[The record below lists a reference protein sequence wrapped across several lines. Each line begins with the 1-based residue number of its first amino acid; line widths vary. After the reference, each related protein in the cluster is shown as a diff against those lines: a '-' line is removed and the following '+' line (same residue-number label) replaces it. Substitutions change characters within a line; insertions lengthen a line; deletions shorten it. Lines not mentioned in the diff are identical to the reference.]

1 VSFFSE
7 WAVVFMKRL
16 MRDFALSADDAAAI
30 IGNAGHESGGFQALQ
45 EKKPL
50 VPGSRGGYGIMQ
62 WTGPR
67 RKAFEAYCARNG
79 LSPSNMDANYKFL
92 FVELQGPEGRVLGK
106 LRAAPTLDAKVAVFS
121 EGFLR
126 PGIPHM
132 ASRRVWAARAITAYR
147 AAVGSKAAPA
157 PTKSAPPPRNAPS
170 KPAVARKAPAG
181 VIGIILAVIGAGVL
195 AVLKSK
201 GVI

>member
-1 VSFFSE
+1 VSFFSD
-7 WAVVFMKRL
+7 WAVVFMRRL
-16 MRDFALSADDAAAI
+16 MKDFGLSADDAAAI

-45 EKKPL
+45 EKKPM
-50 VPGSRGGYGIMQ
+50 VSGSRGGYGIMQ

-106 LRAAPTLDAKVAVFS
+106 LRAAPNLDAKVAVFS
-121 EGFLR
+121 ETFLR

-147 AAVGSKAAPA
+147 RATGTKVTATRPKPQPAPA
-157 PTKSAPPPRNAPS
+157 R
-170 KPAVARKAPAG
+170 PAG
-181 VIGIILAVIGAGVL
+181 GFWASVGAFFRSLVSG
-195 AVLKSK
+195 
-201 GVI
+201 GQR